1 MGIFFQ
7 TDEKEKFKKNFL
19 SSGPPYSSLL
29 SILYTQTV
37 ACITYK
43 CPAHLIGSIV
53 LLLGILRTRQR
64 EGLGVHVV
72 IHHLV
77 DIKQSVQLTAGLA
90 IIIILSEI

>member
-1 MGIFFQ
+1 MGIFF
-7 TDEKEKFKKNFL
+7 KLRRKKNLKKNFL
-19 SSGPPYSSLL
+19 SLGAPYSSLL
-29 SILYTQTV
+29 SILDTQTV

-64 EGLGVHVV
+64 ECLGVHVV

-77 DIKQSVQLTAGLA
+77 DIRQSVQLTAGLA